1 MKIMHLSDLHLGKR
15 LNGFSL
21 LYDQKH
27 ILCEIVSVAEAE
39 NPDCIII
46 AGDVY
51 DRSTPSAD
59 AVALFDEFLT
69 MLAERDFPV
78 MVISGNHDS
87 PERIAYGNK
96 MMQKSKIYL
105 SPVYDG
111 SVKPVVL
118 HDDFGEVCFYLLP
131 FVRPSSVRRFF
142 PDVQINSYTDAVK
155 AAVDAMNIDTDKR
168 NILVAHQFV
177 TGAQRSDSEEI
188 YVGNLENISA
198 EVFDVFDYTA
208 LGHIHR
214 PQNIGSEK
222 IRYCGTPLK
231 YSFSEAD
238 HEKSVTI
245 IEIGEK
251 NSPLKIKTEIL
262 HPLFDMQEV
271 RGKFEDIMQI
281 PVTKNYMRVILT
293 DEEMIVNAVEKLR
306 LRFCNLRSVSYDNSR
321 TNATPDISSP
331 AKISEHSPIELFAL
345 FYREVNGK
353 DMSEE
358 QFKTADNIIKEIW
371 GYDK

>member
-15 LNGFSL
+15 LNGFPL
-21 LYDQKH
+21 LYDQKY
-27 ILCEIVSVAEAE
+27 ILHEIVSVAEEE

-69 MLAERDFPV
+69 ILAEHDFPV

-105 SPVYDG
+105 SPVYNG
-111 SVKPVVL
+111 FVKPVVL
-118 HDDFGEVCFYLLP
+118 NDDFGEVCFYLLP
-131 FVRPSSVRRFF
+131 FVRPSSVRKFF
-142 PDVQINSYTDAVK
+142 PDVQIDSYTDAVRT
-155 AAVDAMNIDTDKR
+155 AVNAMNIDKDKR

-177 TGAQRSDSEEI
+177 TGAQRSESEEI
-188 YVGNLENISA
+188 YVGNLENVSA
-198 EVFDVFDYTA
+198 DVFEDFDYTA

-231 YSFSEAD
+231 YSFSEVD

-245 IEIGEK
+245 VEIGEK
-251 NSPLKIKTEIL
+251 NSPLKIKTRSL
-262 HPLFDMQEV
+262 HPLFDMKEV
-271 RGKFEDIMQI
+271 RGKFEDIMHI
-281 PVTKNYMRVILT
+281 PATKDYMRVILT
-293 DEEMIVNAVEKLR
+293 DEEMIINAVES
-306 LRFCNLRSVSYDNSR
+306 LRFRFDNLMSVSYDNSR
-321 TNATPDISSP
+321 TNAVPDFSVP
-331 AKISEHSPIELFAL
+331 AKISDSTPQDLFSL
-345 FYREVNGK
+345 FYRELNGK
-353 DMSEE
+353 DMSDE
-358 QFKTADNIIKEIW
+358 QQNIVKDLINEIW
-371 GYDK
+371 GYES